1 MEYGYDYD
9 PTALLGS
16 GIGLV
21 LYLAILT
28 IMIAAYWML
37 FTKAG
42 KAGWLSIIPIIN
54 LAIMLEIVKRP
65 VWWLVLYLVPFVNI
79 VIHLI
84 VTLDTARAF
93 GKGSGFGLGLFFLPV
108 IFYPILGF
116 GSARYEF
123 APAPAPAAPAP
134 PAPPA
139 PPTPMQRVR

>member
-1 MEYGYDYD
+1 M
-9 PTALLGS
+9 TALGS
-16 GIGLV
+16 GVGLV
-21 LYLAILT
+21 IYFAVLIV
-28 IMIAAYWML
+28 MVAAYWKV

-79 VIHLI
+79 VVHVI

-123 APAPAPAAPAP
+123 APCTCAAPCRRLRP
-134 PAPPA
+134 HR
-139 PPTPMQRVR
+139 QHL

>member
-1 MEYGYDYD
+1 MEYGYEYD
-9 PTALLGS
+9 WMTALGS
-16 GIGLV
+16 GVGLV
-21 LYLAILT
+21 IYFAILI
-28 IMIAAYWML
+28 IMVAAYWKV

-79 VIHLI
+79 VVHVI

-123 APAPAPAAPAP
+123 AQLPAPPVPAPAAP
-134 PAPPA
+134 PAHL
-139 PPTPMQRVR
+139 

>member
-1 MEYGYDYD
+1 MEYGYEYD
-9 PTALLGS
+9 PVGVLGS
-16 GIGLV
+16 GLGL
-21 LYLAILT
+21 LIYFAILI
-28 IMIAAYWML
+28 IMVAAYWKV

-79 VIHLI
+79 VVHVI

-108 IFYPILGF
+108 VFYPVLGF

-123 APAPAPAAPAP
+123 APAPAPAPVVPAPAAP
-134 PAPPA
+134 PAHL
-139 PPTPMQRVR
+139 

>member
-1 MEYGYDYD
+1 MEYGYEYD
-9 PTALLGS
+9 PVAVLGS
-16 GIGLV
+16 GVGLV
-21 LYLAILT
+21 IYFAVLIV
-28 IMIAAYWML
+28 MVAAYWKV

-79 VIHLI
+79 VVHVI

-116 GSARYEF
+116 GNARYEF
-123 APAPAPAAPAP
+123 APAPAPAVPVPAAP
-134 PAPPA
+134 PASL
-139 PPTPMQRVR
+139 

>member
-1 MEYGYDYD
+1 MEYGYEYD
-9 PTALLGS
+9 PVAVLGS
-16 GIGLV
+16 GVGLV
-21 LYLAILT
+21 IYFAVLIV
-28 IMIAAYWML
+28 MVAAYWKV

-79 VIHLI
+79 VVHVI

-116 GSARYEF
+116 GNARYEF
-123 APAPAPAAPAP
+123 APAPAPAVPAPAAP
-134 PAPPA
+134 PASL
-139 PPTPMQRVR
+139 